1 MSYQTLVQS
10 DRIAFATQQGPTLNQ
25 IAVITTDIPSRSTIY
40 FGPSN
45 IFRQDGTIDETQA
58 VLAID
63 VFNKTVRVGS
73 TYFSTGGGIME
84 SQLVSTTE
92 ALLSK
97 SAGSGG
103 PLSVLQL
110 TSTVIGASATSAQLN
125 NTLTSTVAGQF
136 VSFSPA
142 LQAGLSTLGLFTSN
156 TSNYYKNNLVNYSS
170 PISTIS
176 STILSMS
183 NYFRGQSGD
192 LSTPASTLSTT
203 IGQTSNWSRGTLQ
216 NWSTPVSTV
225 ALFTSNT
232 SNWAVNLNQNWSSA
246 VSIATLY
253 TSNTSNYYKNSVQ
266 DWSTPVST
274 VALFTSNTSNWAVN
288 LNQNWSSAVSTATL
302 FTSNTSNWSKNMM
315 QDYSTAVSSV
325 GAFTSNSSNY
335 FMANAGGSGTSSLL
349 GVISSGSSTLALF
362 TSNTSN
368 WSRGLLVDF
377 STPVSSIS
385 TASGLTSNW
394 SKGLLQDYST
404 PVSSVSSVA
413 GAASNYFTPLLA
425 NNYSTN
431 LTSTVTGLTQGL
443 GSAGYISTATFLSS
457 MFGITSNISSMIDPV
472 ELASSVVGLGTVGF
486 VSAIGLTA
494 ILNST
499 VVGVNTYVSSM
510 IDPVELTSSII
521 GLGAS
526 GFISTVG
533 LDTRLASTVF
543 GVNSNMYST
552 TSGTSTQIANV
563 YQFSRGFLQDF
574 STPVSS
580 VSTVSG
586 LTSNW
591 SRNLLQDYSTP
602 VSTVSTVSG
611 LTSNWSRGLL
621 QDYSTPISTV
631 STTAGQT
638 SNWSRGLLQ
647 DYSTP
652 VSTVFFY
659 SRNLLQDFSTPV
671 SSVALFTSNTSNY
684 AKNILQDWSTPVNTV
699 SLYTQNTS
707 NWARGMLQD
716 WSTPVSS
723 VALFTS
729 NTSNWASNIQQ
740 NWSSAVSV
748 ATLYTSNTS
757 NWSRNLL
764 QDYSTPVSSV
774 AVYASNTSNW
784 ASNIQQ
790 NWSSAL
796 SIATLYTSNTSNWS
810 RGLLQDYSTPVS
822 TVFNYSRNLL
832 QDFSTPVSSVA
843 LFTSNTSNWS
853 RNLLQDYSTPVST
866 VFNYSRNLLQDFSTP
881 VSSVALYTSNTSNWS
896 KNMLQDY
903 STPVSTVF
911 NYSHNILQDWST
923 PVSSV
928 GLFTSN
934 TSNYARNLLQDYS
947 TPVSSVSTYTG
958 VASNWSRGILQD
970 WSTPVNT
977 VTLYTQNTSNWA
989 KGMLVDWSTPLSTA
1003 TLFTSNTSNFLLPA
1017 LSNNYSTNLQS
1028 TVVGLGTAN
1037 YISASQLY
1045 STVTGVIFNGS
1056 TNTLSSARI
1065 FTSSINVAFVT
1076 GTQGFISSLVVD
1088 SLAIGSNSGF
1098 INMGDIITTSHS
1110 TLQINTGLF
1119 TATGTVCTPQII
1131 VSSING
1137 QTLTQLATVPIQST
1151 VVGLATAGYI
1161 SSTQL
1166 ASTQAYLLAVTS
1178 TGLSSVAL
1186 FTSNTSNYARNLL
1199 QDYSTPVSTVSTVAG
1214 QSSNWS
1220 RNLLQDY
1227 STPVSTVALFTS
1239 NTSNYSKNIL
1249 QDWSTATQ
1257 STVAGLGTAS
1267 YISAAQLYSTVAGV
1281 TFNGSTNTLSA
1292 SRIFTSSLNASYVTT
1307 TQGYISSLVVDSLQ
1321 LGFNNAFFEM
1331 GDVIATSLS
1340 TLQINTGVL
1349 AASGTVCTPQ
1359 IVVST
1364 INGQTLS
1371 QLATVPI
1378 QSTAIGLGTLGYIS
1392 TAAFLSSMLGMTSNI
1407 SSMIDP
1413 VELASSIVGLG
1424 TVGFVSSIGLTA
1436 IMNSTVA
1443 GVNFYVSSMIDPVEL
1458 TSTITGL
1465 GASGFISTVGLDA
1478 KLASTVQG
1486 LGSATYISSAGF
1498 DAKLAS
1504 TVQGLGSATY
1514 ISSAGFDAK
1523 LASTVQG
1530 LGSATYI
1537 SSAGFDAKLASTV
1550 QGLGS
1555 ANYISATQLYS
1566 TVAGIGAMAG
1576 STLGIS
1582 TGTIGTRT
1590 IKSVSLSSVE
1600 GYISSFR
1607 TDSLTVGGPTGYVN
1621 IQDLNAG
1628 TISTGQLV
1636 AGAGFISSLQIN
1648 TLSFGPSGY
1657 IIVSDVI
1664 ANSLST
1670 KKLNTQNL
1678 YANNVYVGNNSTQ
1691 SAILFPGI
1699 DGTFK
1704 GTAIGEQTTGVGT
1717 EELLLYKVSTTTDQI
1732 RLQTTG
1738 NLVFEAGVSARSWPS
1753 TQMAAT
1759 PTLFIQGSTSNVGIG
1774 TATPGTTL
1782 DVVGTGRF
1790 VTVST
1795 LNVNL
1800 STINGQTITQLIA
1813 TPLQSTVAGLGTAG
1827 YVSTAHLLSTQAY
1840 LLAVTS
1846 TGLSSVALFTSNTS
1860 NYARNILQDWSTP
1873 ILSTTAGLGTATY
1886 ISAAQLYSTVTGVIF
1901 NGSTNT
1907 LSSARI
1913 FTSSLTA
1920 AFVTGSQ
1927 GYISS
1932 LVVDSLAIGSNSGFI
1947 NMGDIIT
1954 TSHSSLQINTGIL
1967 TASGTVCTP
1976 QIIVSSIN
1984 GAIPLVA
1991 ANITSSITGLGTVGY
2006 ISSTQLLST
2015 QAYLLAVTS
2024 TGLSSV
2030 ALYTSNTSNWTRNLL
2045 QDYST
2050 PVSTVFF
2057 YSRNLLQD
2065 YSTPV
2070 STVFNYSKNLLQDYS
2085 TPVST
2090 VFFYSRN
2097 LLQDFSTGN
2106 STVSLFT
2113 SNTSNYAKGILQDFS
2128 TGISSVSIFTSN
2140 TSNYAKNILQDISTP
2155 VSSLSTLY
2163 GTRLTSLSAAIS
2175 TLTLQNFTSLQGS
2188 VSSLQVNSL
2197 LIGTGTGSINL
2208 GDTVMTAVSSVST
2221 ATNTLYALNTLLG
2234 NVSSQTAI
2242 QFYGLTGQFNGTAI
2256 AEKLVSPGVQEL
2268 LLYKASSIQDQIRLQ
2283 TTGNIVFEAGVASRS
2298 WSTSTAAPTPTLYI
2312 SYLSNVGIGT
2322 AAPATTLDV
2331 AGTGRFQTVSTLA
2344 LITSSING
2352 QTVAQ
2357 LATLP
2362 IQSTVVGL
2370 GTAGYISSTQLASTQ
2385 AYLLAVTSTGLS
2397 TVALFTSNT
2406 SNYARGFLVDFS
2418 TPVSSVALFTSNT
2431 SNWARGFLQDFSTP
2445 VSSVGL
2451 FTSNTSNYTRNLLQD
2466 WSTPVS
2472 SVALF
2477 TSNTSNYARNIL
2489 QDFSTPLLS
2498 TTAGLGSASYISATQ
2513 LYSTVAGITFS
2524 GSTNTLSA
2532 SRIFTSSL
2540 NAAYVTA
2547 TQGYISSLVVD
2558 SLQLGFNNAFFE
2570 MGDVIATSLSTL
2582 QVNTGI
2588 LTTSGVICTPQIIVS
2603 TINGA
2608 APVNPTNITSTVAG
2622 LGTSG
2627 YVSSFVPVYVSL
2639 STAAL
2644 FTSNTSN
2651 WSRNLLQD
2659 FSTPTTNT
2667 SNFFLP
2673 ALSNNYSTNLTST
2686 VTGLGTA
2693 GYISSATF
2701 LSSMLGLTSN
2711 ISSMIDP
2718 VELASTVVGLGTIGF
2733 TSSIGLTAILN
2744 STVAGVNTYV
2754 SSMIDPVELASSIT
2768 SLGTQGFISTVGFDV
2783 KLASTTAGLGTATYI
2798 SATQLYSTVAGITFS
2813 GSTNTLSSAR
2823 IFTSSLAAA
2832 FVTGTQGFISSLVVD
2847 SLAIGSNSG
2856 FINMGDIITTSHSSL
2871 QINTGL
2877 FTASGTVC
2885 TPQII
2890 VSSVNGAI
2898 PLVAANITSSIVGL
2912 GTAGYLSSVGPLY
2925 GVVSTGLSTVATF
2938 TSNTSNFFL
2947 PALSN
2952 NYSTNLQ
2959 STFAGLATGG
2969 YISTSQLFS
2978 TVTALTGSTLS
2989 LSTGSVFASS
2999 IQTLRLSTAQAVV
3012 CTVTFQDQLAGNP
3025 MGNIYQYSSV
3035 LYYNSFVVAGTTA
3048 MNIQS
3053 FTF

>member
-1 MSYQTLVQS
+1 LLQDWST
-10 DRIAFATQQGPTLNQ
+10 
-25 IAVITTDIPSRSTIY
+25 AVSS
-40 FGPSN
+40 
-45 IFRQDGTIDETQA
+45 
-58 VLAID
+58 
-63 VFNKTVRVGS
+63 
-73 TYFSTGGGIME
+73 
-84 SQLVSTTE
+84 VSTT
-92 ALLSK
+92 
-97 SAGSGG
+97 
-103 PLSVLQL
+103 
-110 TSTVIGASATSAQLN
+110 
-125 NTLTSTVAGQF
+125 
-136 VSFSPA
+136 
-142 LQAGLSTLGLFTSN
+142 
-156 TSNYYKNNLVNYSS
+156 
-170 PISTIS
+170 
-176 STILSMS
+176 
-183 NYFRGQSGD
+183 D
-192 LSTPASTLSTT
+192 
-203 IGQTSNWSRGTLQ
+203 GQTSNWSR
-216 NWSTPVSTV
+216 
-225 ALFTSNT
+225 
-232 SNWAVNLNQNWSSA
+232 
-246 VSIATLY
+246 
-253 TSNTSNYYKNSVQ
+253 
-266 DWSTPVST
+266 
-274 VALFTSNTSNWAVN
+274 
-288 LNQNWSSAVSTATL
+288 
-302 FTSNTSNWSKNMM
+302 NM
-315 QDYSTAVSSV
+315 
-325 GAFTSNSSNY
+325 
-335 FMANAGGSGTSSLL
+335 
-349 GVISSGSSTLALF
+349 
-362 TSNTSN
+362 
-368 WSRGLLVDF
+368 
-377 STPVSSIS
+377 
-385 TASGLTSNW
+385 
-394 SKGLLQDYST
+394 
-404 PVSSVSSVA
+404 
-413 GAASNYFTPLLA
+413 
-425 NNYSTN
+425 
-431 LTSTVTGLTQGL
+431 
-443 GSAGYISTATFLSS
+443 
-457 MFGITSNISSMIDPV
+457 
-472 ELASSVVGLGTVGF
+472 
-486 VSAIGLTA
+486 
-494 ILNST
+494 
-499 VVGVNTYVSSM
+499 
-510 IDPVELTSSII
+510 
-521 GLGAS
+521 
-526 GFISTVG
+526 
-533 LDTRLASTVF
+533 
-543 GVNSNMYST
+543 
-552 TSGTSTQIANV
+552 
-563 YQFSRGFLQDF
+563 
-574 STPVSS
+574 
-580 VSTVSG
+580 
-586 LTSNW
+586 
-591 SRNLLQDYSTP
+591 LQDYSTP
-602 VSTVSTVSG
+602 VSTVYFY
-611 LTSNWSRGLL
+611 SRNLL
-621 QDYSTPISTV
+621 QDFSTPVSSI

-652 VSTVFFY
+652 VSTVFNYSKNLLQDFSTPVSTVSTTSGQTSNW

-671 SSVALFTSNTSNY
+671 SSVSTYTGTASNWSRG
-684 AKNILQDWSTPVNTV
+684 ILQDWSTPVNTV

-716 WSTPVSS
+716 WSTPI
-723 VALFTS
+723 T
-729 NTSNWASNIQQ
+729 
-740 NWSSAVSV
+740 
-748 ATLYTSNTS
+748 
-757 NWSRNLL
+757 
-764 QDYSTPVSSV
+764 
-774 AVYASNTSNW
+774 
-784 ASNIQQ
+784 
-790 NWSSAL
+790 
-796 SIATLYTSNTSNWS
+796 
-810 RGLLQDYSTPVS
+810 
-822 TVFNYSRNLL
+822 
-832 QDFSTPVSSVA
+832 
-843 LFTSNTSNWS
+843 
-853 RNLLQDYSTPVST
+853 
-866 VFNYSRNLLQDFSTP
+866 
-881 VSSVALYTSNTSNWS
+881 
-896 KNMLQDY
+896 
-903 STPVSTVF
+903 
-911 NYSHNILQDWST
+911 
-923 PVSSV
+923 
-928 GLFTSN
+928 
-934 TSNYARNLLQDYS
+934 
-947 TPVSSVSTYTG
+947 
-958 VASNWSRGILQD
+958 
-970 WSTPVNT
+970 
-977 VTLYTQNTSNWA
+977 
-989 KGMLVDWSTPLSTA
+989 TA
-1003 TLFTSNTSNFLLPA
+1003 TQFTSNTSNFLLPA
-1017 LSNNYSTNLQS
+1017 LSNNYSTNLTS
-1028 TVVGLGTAN
+1028 TVAGLGTAN

-1045 STVTGVIFNGS
+1045 STVSGVIFNGS
-1056 TNTLSSARI
+1056 TNTLSASRI
-1065 FTSSINVAFVT
+1065 FTSSINAAFVT
-1076 GTQGFISSLVVD
+1076 GTQGYISSLVVD

-1119 TATGTVCTPQII
+1119 TATGAVCTPQLI

-1137 QTLTQLATVPIQST
+1137 QTLAQLATVPIQST
-1151 VVGLATAGYI
+1151 AIGLGTLGYI
-1161 SSTQL
+1161 SSSQL

-1186 FTSNTSNYARNLL
+1186 FTSNTSNYAKGIL
-1199 QDYSTPVSTVSTVAG
+1199 QDFSTGNSSVALYTSNTSNYAKGILQDFSTPVSS
-1214 QSSNWS
+1214 
-1220 RNLLQDY
+1220 
-1227 STPVSTVALFTS
+1227 VALFTS
-1239 NTSNYSKNIL
+1239 NTSNYAKGIL
-1249 QDWSTATQ
+1249 QDFSTPLI
-1257 STVAGLGTAS
+1257 STTVGLGTAN
-1267 YISAAQLYSTVAGV
+1267 YISASQLYSTVTGV
-1281 TFNGSTNTLSA
+1281 IFNGSTNTLSA
-1292 SRIFTSSLNASYVTT
+1292 SRIFTSSLNASYVTA
-1307 TQGYISSLVVDSLQ
+1307 TQGYISSLVIDSLQ

-1331 GDVIATSLS
+1331 GDVIANSLS

-1349 AASGTVCTPQ
+1349 TASGTVCTPQ
-1359 IVVST
+1359 IVVSS

-1392 TAAFLSSMLGMTSNI
+1392 TAAFLSSMLGITSNI

-1436 IMNSTVA
+1436 IMNSTVV
-1443 GVNFYVSSMIDPVEL
+1443 GINTYVSSMIDPAEL

-1486 LGSATYISSAGF
+1486 LGSATYISSAG
-1498 DAKLAS
+1498 LQS

-1514 ISSAGFDAK
+1514 ISSAG
-1523 LASTVQG
+1523 LQSTVQG
-1530 LGSATYI
+1530 LGSAT
-1537 SSAGFDAKLASTV
+1537 
-1550 QGLGS
+1550 
-1555 ANYISATQLYS
+1555 YISATQLYS

-1582 TGTIGTRT
+1582 TGTISART
-1590 IKSVSLSSVE
+1590 LSSVQ

-1621 IQDLNAG
+1621 IQDLNAA

-1691 SAILFPGI
+1691 SMILFPGI
-1699 DGTFK
+1699 DGNFK

-1732 RLQTTG
+1732 RMQTTG

-1753 TQMAAT
+1753 TQMVAT

-1774 TATPGTTL
+1774 TNAPATTL
-1782 DVVGTGRF
+1782 DVIGTGRF

-1813 TPLQSTVAGLGTAG
+1813 TPLQSTVVGLGTAG
-1827 YVSTAHLLSTQAY
+1827 YISTSQLASTQAY

-1846 TGLSSVALFTSNTS
+1846 TGLSTVALFTSNTS
-1860 NYARNILQDWSTP
+1860 NWAFNLLQDFSTP
-1873 ILSTTAGLGTATY
+1873 RQSTVAGLGSATY

-1907 LSSARI
+1907 LSSSRI
-1913 FTSSLTA
+1913 FTSSIA
-1920 AFVTGSQ
+1920 VAFVTGTQ

-1954 TSHSSLQINTGIL
+1954 TSHSTLQINTGIF

-1976 QIIVSSIN
+1976 QIVVSSIN
-1984 GAIPLVA
+1984 GQTLAQLATVPIQSTV
-1991 ANITSSITGLGTVGY
+1991 IGLATAGY
-2006 ISSTQLLST
+2006 ISSSQLAST

-2030 ALYTSNTSNWTRNLL
+2030 ALFTSNTSNWSRNLLQDFSTPVSTVALFTSNTSNWSRGLL

-2050 PVSTVFF
+2050 PVSSVALFTSNTSNW
-2057 YSRNLLQD
+2057 SRNLLQD

-2070 STVFNYSKNLLQDYS
+2070 SSVALFTSNTSNW
-2085 TPVST
+2085 
-2090 VFFYSRN
+2090 SRN
-2097 LLQDFSTGN
+2097 LLQDFSTPVSSISTAAGATSN
-2106 STVSLFT
+2106 WSRNLLQDWSTPVSTVSTFT
-2113 SNTSNYAKGILQDFS
+2113 GNTSNFFK
-2128 TGISSVSIFTSN
+2128 N
-2140 TSNYAKNILQDISTP
+2140 TQQDISTP
-2155 VSSLSTLY
+2155 ISSLSTLY

-2175 TLTLQNFTSLQGS
+2175 TLTLQNFTSLTGS

-2242 QFYGLTGQFNGTAI
+2242 QFYGLTGQFNGAVV

-2268 LLYKASSIQDQIRLQ
+2268 LLFKASSIQDQIRLQ

-2312 SYLSNVGIGT
+2312 SYLSNVGVGT

-2344 LITSSING
+2344 LVTSSING

-2357 LATLP
+2357 LATIP

-2370 GTAGYISSTQLASTQ
+2370 GTAGYISSSQLASTQ

-2397 TVALFTSNT
+2397 SVALFTSNT

-2418 TPVSSVALFTSNT
+2418 TPVSSVSTAAGLT
-2431 SNWARGFLQDFSTP
+2431 SNWSRGLLVDFSTP
-2445 VSSVGL
+2445 VSTVGL
-2451 FTSNTSNYTRNLLQD
+2451 FTSNTSNYARNLLQD

-2472 SVALF
+2472 TVGLF

-2489 QDFSTPLLS
+2489 QDWSTATQS
-2498 TTAGLGSASYISATQ
+2498 TVAGLGSASYISATQ

-2582 QVNTGI
+2582 QVNTGV

-2608 APVNPTNITSTVAG
+2608 APVNAANITSTVAG

-2627 YVSSFVPVYVSL
+2627 YISSFVPVYVSL

-2651 WSRNLLQD
+2651 YARNLLQD

-2667 SNFFLP
+2667 SNFFVPLL
-2673 ALSNNYSTNLTST
+2673 ANNYSTNLTST
-2686 VTGLGTA
+2686 VAGLGTA
-2693 GYISSATF
+2693 GYISTATF
-2701 LSSMLGLTSN
+2701 LSSMLGMSSN

-2718 VELASTVVGLGTIGF
+2718 VELASTVVGLGTVGF

-2768 SLGTQGFISTVGFDV
+2768 SLGTQGFISSIGFDA

-2813 GSTNTLSSAR
+2813 GSTNTLSAAR
-2823 IFTSSLAAA
+2823 IFTSSINAA
-2832 FVTGTQGFISSLVVD
+2832 FVTGTQGYISSLVVD

-2856 FINMGDIITTSHSSL
+2856 FINMGDIITTSHSTL

-2877 FTASGTVC
+2877 FTASGAVC
-2885 TPQII
+2885 TPQLI
-2890 VSSVNGAI
+2890 VSSVNGAV

-2912 GTAGYLSSVGPLY
+2912 GLVGYLSSVGPLY

-2969 YISTSQLFS
+2969 YISSSQLFS

-2989 LSTGSVFASS
+2989 LSAGSVFASS
-2999 IQTLRLSTAQAVV
+2999 IQTLRLSTAQAAV

-3025 MGNIYQYSSV
+3025 MGNVYQYSSI

>member
-1 MSYQTLVQS
+1 MSYQTLVQG
-10 DRIAFATQQGPTLNQ
+10 DRIAFATQQGASLNQ
-25 IAVITTDIPSRSTIY
+25 IAIITTDIPSRSTIY

-45 IFRQDGTIDETQA
+45 IFRQDGTIDATQA
-58 VLAID
+58 VMAID
-63 VFNKTVRVGS
+63 VFNKTVRVGT
-73 TYFSTGGGIME
+73 TYISSGGGIVE
-84 SQLVSTTE
+84 ADLVSTTV
-92 ALLSK
+92 ALL
-97 SAGSGG
+97 AGAGG
-103 PLSVLQL
+103 SSDGLSVLQL

-125 NTLTSTVAGQF
+125 NTLTSTVTGQF

-156 TSNYYKNNLVNYSS
+156 TSNYYKNNLVNYST
-170 PISTIS
+170 TIS
-176 STILSMS
+176 SISTSVGATS
-183 NYFRGQSGD
+183 NWSRGAFQD
-192 LSTPASTLSTT
+192 WSTPVSSVSTAA
-203 IGQTSNWSRGTLQ
+203 GQTSNWSRGTLQ
-216 NWSTPVSTV
+216 NWSTSVSTV

-232 SNWAVNLNQNWSSA
+232 SNWAANIQQNWSSA

-253 TSNTSNYYKNSVQ
+253 TSNTSNWSRNLLQ
-266 DWSTPVST
+266 DYSTPVST
-274 VALFTSNTSNWAVN
+274 VALYTSNTSNWAAN
-288 LNQNWSSAVSTATL
+288 IQQNWSSAVSTATL
-302 FTSNTSNWSKNMM
+302 FTSNTSNWSRGTL
-315 QDYSTAVSSV
+315 QDYSTAVSTV
-325 GAFTSNSSNY
+325 ALFTSNSSNY

-349 GVISSGSSTLALF
+349 GVISSGFSTIAFF

-368 WSRGLLVDF
+368 
-377 STPVSSIS
+377 
-385 TASGLTSNW
+385 
-394 SKGLLQDYST
+394 
-404 PVSSVSSVA
+404 
-413 GAASNYFTPLLA
+413 YFLPALS

-431 LTSTVTGLTQGL
+431 LQSTVAGL
-443 GSAGYISTATFLSS
+443 GTAGYISTATFLSS
-457 MFGITSNISSMIDPV
+457 MIGLTSNISSMIDPI
-472 ELASSVVGLGTVGF
+472 ELASSIVGLGTVGF
-486 VSAIGLTA
+486 ISSIGLTS

-499 VVGVNTYVSSM
+499 VRGLDDYIASM
-510 IDPVELTSSII
+510 IDPQELTSSIV
-521 GLGAS
+521 GLGTV
-526 GFISTVG
+526 GFISSIG
-533 LDTRLASTVF
+533 LDAKFGSTLT
-543 GVNSNMYST
+543 GINTTLYST

-563 YQFSRGFLQDF
+563 YQ
-574 STPVSS
+574 
-580 VSTVSG
+580 
-586 LTSNW
+586 
-591 SRNLLQDYSTP
+591 Y
-602 VSTVSTVSG
+602 
-611 LTSNWSRGLL
+611 SRGLL
-621 QDYSTPISTV
+621 QDYSTPVSTV

-638 SNWSRGLLQ
+638 SNWSRNLLQ

-671 SSVALFTSNTSNY
+671 SSVGLFTSNTSNY
-684 AKNILQDWSTPVNTV
+684 AKNILQDWSTPVNT
-699 SLYTQNTS
+699 LNLFTQNTS
-707 NWARGMLQD
+707 NYAKNILQD
-716 WSTPVSS
+716 WSTPVST
-723 VALFTS
+723 VALYTS

-757 NWSRNLL
+757 NWAKNAQ
-764 QDYSTPVSSV
+764 QDWSTPVSTV
-774 AVYASNTSNW
+774 ALYASNTSNW

-790 NWSSAL
+790 NWSSAV
-796 SIATLYTSNTSNWS
+796 SIAT
-810 RGLLQDYSTPVS
+810 
-822 TVFNYSRNLL
+822 
-832 QDFSTPVSSVA
+832 
-843 LFTSNTSNWS
+843 
-853 RNLLQDYSTPVST
+853 
-866 VFNYSRNLLQDFSTP
+866 
-881 VSSVALYTSNTSNWS
+881 LYTSNTSNWS

-903 STPVSTVF
+903 STPISSVIFYTR
-911 NYSHNILQDWST
+911 NILQDWST
-923 PVSSV
+923 PVSSISTTT
-928 GLFTSN
+928 GQTSN
-934 TSNYARNLLQDYS
+934 WSKNMLQDYS
-947 TPVSSVSTYTG
+947 TPISSVIFYTKNILQDWSTPVSSISTTTGQSSNWSRNMLQDYSTPISSVIFYTKNILQDWSTSVSSVSTAAGAT
-958 VASNWSRGILQD
+958 SNWSRGAFQDWSTPVSSLSTYTGTTSNWSKGILQD

-1003 TLFTSNTSNFLLPA
+1003 TLYTSNTSNFLLPA
-1017 LSNNYSTNLQS
+1017 LSNNYSTNLTS
-1028 TVVGLGTAN
+1028 TVAGLGTAT

-1056 TNTLSSARI
+1056 TNTLSASRI

-1151 VVGLATAGYI
+1151 VMGLATAGYI

-1186 FTSNTSNYARNLL
+1186 FTSNTSNYAKGIAV
-1199 QDYSTPVSTVSTVAG
+1199 DWSTPVSSVAI
-1214 QSSNWS
+1214 
-1220 RNLLQDY
+1220 
-1227 STPVSTVALFTS
+1227 FTS
-1239 NTSNYSKNIL
+1239 NTSNYFLPALSNNY
-1249 QDWSTATQ
+1249 STNLQ
-1257 STVAGLGTAS
+1257 STVDGLATA
-1267 YISAAQLYSTVAGV
+1267 
-1281 TFNGSTNTLSA
+1281 
-1292 SRIFTSSLNASYVTT
+1292 
-1307 TQGYISSLVVDSLQ
+1307 GYISS
-1321 LGFNNAFFEM
+1321 
-1331 GDVIATSLS
+1331 
-1340 TLQINTGVL
+1340 
-1349 AASGTVCTPQ
+1349 
-1359 IVVST
+1359 
-1364 INGQTLS
+1364 GQ
-1371 QLATVPI
+1371 
-1378 QSTAIGLGTLGYIS
+1378 
-1392 TAAFLSSMLGMTSNI
+1392 FLSSMLGLTSNI

-1436 IMNSTVA
+1436 IMNSTVV
-1443 GVNFYVSSMIDPVEL
+1443 GINTYVSSMIDPVEL

-1486 LGSATYISSAGF
+1486 LGSATYISA
-1498 DAKLAS
+1498 A
-1504 TVQGLGSATY
+1504 
-1514 ISSAGFDAK
+1514 
-1523 LASTVQG
+1523 
-1530 LGSATYI
+1530 
-1537 SSAGFDAKLASTV
+1537 
-1550 QGLGS
+1550 
-1555 ANYISATQLYS
+1555 QLYS

-1582 TGTIGTRT
+1582 TGTIAART
-1590 IKSVSLSSVE
+1590 VSSVE

-1699 DGTFK
+1699 DGAFK
-1704 GTAIGEQTTGVGT
+1704 GTAIAEQTTGVGT

-1738 NLVFEAGVSARSWPS
+1738 NLVFEAGVSARSFPS

-1759 PTLFIQGSTSNVGIG
+1759 PTLFIQGSTSNVGVG
-1774 TATPGTTL
+1774 TAAPQTTL
-1782 DVVGTGRF
+1782 DVAGTGRF

-1813 TPLQSTVAGLGTAG
+1813 TPLQSTVVGLGSAG
-1827 YVSTAHLLSTQAY
+1827 YISSAQLLSTQAY

-1846 TGLSSVALFTSNTS
+1846 TGLSTVALFTSNTS

-1913 FTSSLTA
+1913 FTSSLNA

-2006 ISSTQLLST
+2006 ISSSQLAST
-2015 QAYLLAVTS
+2015 QALLLAVTS

-2030 ALYTSNTSNWTRNLL
+2030 GLFTSNTSNWARNLL
-2045 QDYST
+2045 QDY
-2050 PVSTVFF
+2050 
-2057 YSRNLLQD
+2057 
-2065 YSTPV
+2065 
-2070 STVFNYSKNLLQDYS
+2070 
-2085 TPVST
+2085 
-2090 VFFYSRN
+2090 
-2097 LLQDFSTGN
+2097 STGN

-2128 TGISSVSIFTSN
+2128 TGISSVSVYASN
-2140 TSNYAKNILQDISTP
+2140 TSNFFKIPASQDISTP
-2155 VSSLSTLY
+2155 ISSLSTLY

-2242 QFYGLTGQFNGTAI
+2242 QFYGLTGQFNGAVV

-2298 WSTSTAAPTPTLYI
+2298 WSTSTAAATPTLYI

-2331 AGTGRFQTVSTLA
+2331 AGTGRFQGVSTLQA
-2344 LITSSING
+2344 VASSFRGDGSQLQN
-2352 QTVAQ
+2352 VA
-2357 LATLP
+2357 
-2362 IQSTVVGL
+2362 
-2370 GTAGYISSTQLASTQ
+2370 
-2385 AYLLAVTSTGLS
+2385 GLS
-2397 TVALFTSNT
+2397 TVFFYS
-2406 SNYARGFLVDFS
+2406 
-2418 TPVSSVALFTSNT
+2418 
-2431 SNWARGFLQDFSTP
+2431 
-2445 VSSVGL
+2445 
-2451 FTSNTSNYTRNLLQD
+2451 RNILQD

-2472 SVALF
+2472 S
-2477 TSNTSNYARNIL
+2477 I
-2489 QDFSTPLLS
+2489 S
-2498 TTAGLGSASYISATQ
+2498 TTTGAS
-2513 LYSTVAGITFS
+2513 
-2524 GSTNTLSA
+2524 
-2532 SRIFTSSL
+2532 
-2540 NAAYVTA
+2540 
-2547 TQGYISSLVVD
+2547 
-2558 SLQLGFNNAFFE
+2558 
-2570 MGDVIATSLSTL
+2570 
-2582 QVNTGI
+2582 
-2588 LTTSGVICTPQIIVS
+2588 
-2603 TINGA
+2603 
-2608 APVNPTNITSTVAG
+2608 
-2622 LGTSG
+2622 
-2627 YVSSFVPVYVSL
+2627 
-2639 STAAL
+2639 
-2644 FTSNTSN
+2644 SN

-2659 FSTPTTNT
+2659 FSTPVSTVFFYSQNILQDWSTPVSSISTTT
-2667 SNFFLP
+2667 GASSNWSRNLLQDISTP
-2673 ALSNNYSTNLTST
+2673 VSSLSTLYGFRLTS
-2686 VTGLGTA
+2686 LSA
-2693 GYISSATF
+2693 SISS
-2701 LSSMLGLTSN
+2701 LTIQN
-2711 ISSMIDP
+2711 
-2718 VELASTVVGLGTIGF
+2718 V
-2733 TSSIGLTAILN
+2733 N
-2744 STVAGVNTYV
+2744 SV
-2754 SSMIDPVELASSIT
+2754 
-2768 SLGTQGFISTVGFDV
+2768 QG
-2783 KLASTTAGLGTATYI
+2783 Y
-2798 SATQLYSTVAGITFS
+2798 
-2813 GSTNTLSSAR
+2813 
-2823 IFTSSLAAA
+2823 
-2832 FVTGTQGFISSLVVD
+2832 ISSLVVD

-2856 FINMGDIITTSHSSL
+2856 FINMGDIITTSHSTL
-2871 QINTGL
+2871 QINTGI

-2885 TPQII
+2885 TPQVI
-2890 VSSVNGAI
+2890 VSSINGAI
-2898 PLVAANITSSIVGL
+2898 PLVAGDIRSSLIGLATFGYISSSQLLSSMLGMTSNISSMIDPVELTSSILGLGTVGFVSAIGLTAILNSTVIGVNTYVSSMIDPQELTSSIVGL
-2912 GTAGYLSSVGPLY
+2912 GTIGFT
-2925 GVVSTGLSTVATF
+2925 STLGLDSKLGSTF
-2938 TSNTSNFFL
+2938 T
-2947 PALSN
+2947 
-2952 NYSTNLQ
+2952 
-2959 STFAGLATGG
+2959 GLATGG
-2969 YISTSQLFS
+2969 YISSSQLFS

-2999 IQTLRLSTAQAVV
+2999 IQALRMSTAQAAV

-3025 MGNIYQYSSV
+3025 LGNVYQYSSI
-3035 LYYNSFVVAGTTA
+3035 LYYNNFVVAGTTA
-3048 MNIQS
+3048 MNIQN

>member
-1 MSYQTLVQS
+1 MSYQTLVQG
-10 DRIAFATQQGPTLNQ
+10 DRIAFATQQGASLNQ
-25 IAVITTDIPSRSTIY
+25 IAIITTDIPSRSTIY

-45 IFRQDGTIDETQA
+45 IFRQDGTIDASQA
-58 VLAID
+58 VMAID

-73 TYFSTGGGIME
+73 TYISSGGGIVE
-84 SQLVSTTE
+84 ADLVSTTV
-92 ALLSK
+92 ALL
-97 SAGSGG
+97 AGAGG
-103 PLSVLQL
+103 GNGLSVLQL

-125 NTLTSTVAGQF
+125 NTLTSTVTGQF

-142 LQAGLSTLGLFTSN
+142 LQAGLSTLGRFTSN
-156 TSNYYKNNLVNYSS
+156 TSNYYKNNLVNYST
-170 PISTIS
+170 TIS
-176 STILSMS
+176 SISTSVGATS
-183 NYFRGQSGD
+183 NWSRGAFQD
-192 LSTPASTLSTT
+192 WSTPVSSVSTAA
-203 IGQTSNWSRGTLQ
+203 GQTSNWSRGTLQ
-216 NWSTPVSTV
+216 NWSTSVSTV

-232 SNWAVNLNQNWSSA
+232 SNWAANIQQNWSSA

-253 TSNTSNYYKNSVQ
+253 TSNTSNWSRNLLQ
-266 DWSTPVST
+266 DYSTPVST
-274 VALFTSNTSNWAVN
+274 VALYTSNTSNWAAN
-288 LNQNWSSAVSTATL
+288 IQQNWSSAVSTATL
-302 FTSNTSNWSKNMM
+302 FTSNTSNWSRGTL
-315 QDYSTAVSSV
+315 QDYSTAVSTV
-325 GAFTSNSSNY
+325 ALFTSNSSNY

-349 GVISSGSSTLALF
+349 GVISSGFSTIAFF

-368 WSRGLLVDF
+368 
-377 STPVSSIS
+377 
-385 TASGLTSNW
+385 
-394 SKGLLQDYST
+394 
-404 PVSSVSSVA
+404 
-413 GAASNYFTPLLA
+413 YFLPALS

-431 LTSTVTGLTQGL
+431 LQSTVAGL
-443 GSAGYISTATFLSS
+443 GTAGYISTGQFLSS
-457 MFGITSNISSMIDPV
+457 MIGINSNISSMIDPI

-499 VVGVNTYVSSM
+499 VVGVNMYVSSM

-521 GLGAS
+521 GLGAA

-533 LDTRLASTVF
+533 LDNRLASTVF

-563 YQFSRGFLQDF
+563 YQYSRGLLQDY
-574 STPVSS
+574 STPVST
-580 VSTVSG
+580 VSTTAG
-586 LTSNW
+586 QTSNW

-602 VSTVSTVSG
+602 VSTV
-611 LTSNWSRGLL
+611 
-621 QDYSTPISTV
+621 
-631 STTAGQT
+631 
-638 SNWSRGLLQ
+638 
-647 DYSTP
+647 
-652 VSTVFFY
+652 FFY
-659 SRNLLQDFSTPV
+659 SKNLLQDFSTPV
-671 SSVALFTSNTSNY
+671 SSVSLFTSNTSNY

-707 NWARGMLQD
+707 NYAKNILQD
-716 WSTPVSS
+716 WSTPVST
-723 VALFTS
+723 VALYTS

-757 NWSRNLL
+757 NWAKNAQ
-764 QDYSTPVSSV
+764 QDWSTPVSTV
-774 AVYASNTSNW
+774 ALYASNTSNW

-790 NWSSAL
+790 NWSSAV
-796 SIATLYTSNTSNWS
+796 SIAT
-810 RGLLQDYSTPVS
+810 
-822 TVFNYSRNLL
+822 
-832 QDFSTPVSSVA
+832 
-843 LFTSNTSNWS
+843 
-853 RNLLQDYSTPVST
+853 
-866 VFNYSRNLLQDFSTP
+866 
-881 VSSVALYTSNTSNWS
+881 LYTSNTSNWS

-903 STPVSTVF
+903 STPISSVIFYTS
-911 NYSHNILQDWST
+911 NILQDWST

-928 GLFTSN
+928 STAAGQTSN
-934 TSNYARNLLQDYS
+934 WSKNMLQDYS
-947 TPVSSVSTYTG
+947 TPISSVIFYTKNILQDFSTPVSSISTTTGQSSNWSRNMLQDYSTPISSVIFYTKNILQDWSTSVSSVSTAAGAT
-958 VASNWSRGILQD
+958 SNWSRGAFQDWSTPVSSLSTYTGTTSNWSKGILQD

-1003 TLFTSNTSNFLLPA
+1003 TLYTSNTSNFLLPA
-1017 LSNNYSTNLQS
+1017 LSNNYSTNLAS
-1028 TVVGLGTAN
+1028 TVDGLGTAN
-1037 YISASQLY
+1037 YISAAQLY
-1045 STVTGVIFNGS
+1045 STVSGVIFNGS
-1056 TNTLSSARI
+1056 TNTLSSSRI
-1065 FTSSINVAFVT
+1065 FTSSLNAAF
-1076 GTQGFISSLVVD
+1076 
-1088 SLAIGSNSGF
+1088 
-1098 INMGDIITTSHS
+1098 ITAS
-1110 TLQINTGLF
+1110 
-1119 TATGTVCTPQII
+1119 GTVSAPQLI

-1137 QTLTQLATVPIQST
+1137 QTLAQLATVPIQST
-1151 VVGLATAGYI
+1151 AMGLGTLGYI

-1166 ASTQAYLLAVTS
+1166 ASTQAYLLAFTS
-1178 TGLSSVAL
+1178 TGLSS
-1186 FTSNTSNYARNLL
+1186 
-1199 QDYSTPVSTVSTVAG
+1199 
-1214 QSSNWS
+1214 
-1220 RNLLQDY
+1220 
-1227 STPVSTVALFTS
+1227 VALFTS

-1249 QDWSTATQ
+1249 QDWSTPVL
-1257 STVAGLGTAS
+1257 STTAGLTQGLGSAN
-1267 YISAAQLYSTVAGV
+1267 YISASQLYSTVAGV
-1281 TFNGSTNTLSA
+1281 IFNGSTNTLSS
-1292 SRIFTSSLNASYVTT
+1292 SRIFTSSLNASYVTA
-1307 TQGYISSLVVDSLQ
+1307 TQGYISSLVIDSLQ

-1340 TLQINTGVL
+1340 TLQVNTGTL
-1349 AASGTVCTPQ
+1349 AVSGTVCTPQ

-1392 TAAFLSSMLGMTSNI
+1392 TAAFLSSMLGLTSNI

-1436 IMNSTVA
+1436 IMNSTVV
-1443 GVNFYVSSMIDPVEL
+1443 GINTYVSSMIDPVEI
-1458 TSTITGL
+1458 TSSITGL

-1486 LGSATYISSAGF
+1486 LGSATYISA
-1498 DAKLAS
+1498 A
-1504 TVQGLGSATY
+1504 
-1514 ISSAGFDAK
+1514 
-1523 LASTVQG
+1523 
-1530 LGSATYI
+1530 
-1537 SSAGFDAKLASTV
+1537 
-1550 QGLGS
+1550 
-1555 ANYISATQLYS
+1555 QLYS

-1582 TGTIGTRT
+1582 TGTIAART
-1590 IKSVSLSSVE
+1590 VSSVE

-1621 IQDLNAG
+1621 IQDLNSG

-1699 DGTFK
+1699 DGAFK
-1704 GTAIGEQTTGVGT
+1704 GTAIAEQTTGVGT

-1759 PTLFIQGSTSNVGIG
+1759 PTLFIQGSTSNVGVG
-1774 TATPGTTL
+1774 TAAPQTTL
-1782 DVVGTGRF
+1782 DVAGTGRF

-1813 TPLQSTVAGLGTAG
+1813 TPLQSTVVGLGSAG
-1827 YVSTAHLLSTQAY
+1827 YISTSHLASTQAY

-1846 TGLSSVALFTSNTS
+1846 TGLSTVALFTSNTS

-1913 FTSSLTA
+1913 FTSSLNA
-1920 AFVTGSQ
+1920 AFVTGTQ

-1954 TSHSSLQINTGIL
+1954 TSHSTLQINTGIF

-1976 QIIVSSIN
+1976 QIVVSSIN
-1984 GAIPLVA
+1984 GQTLAQLATVPIQSTA
-1991 ANITSSITGLGTVGY
+1991 MGLGTLGY
-2006 ISSTQLLST
+2006 ISSSQLAST

-2030 ALYTSNTSNWTRNLL
+2030 ALFTSNTSNWARGLL

-2050 PVSTVFF
+2050 PVSTVALFTSNTSN
-2057 YSRNLLQD
+2057 YARNLLQD
-2065 YSTPV
+2065 YSTAVSSV
-2070 STVFNYSKNLLQDYS
+2070 STVSGLTSNW
-2085 TPVST
+2085 
-2090 VFFYSRN
+2090 SRN
-2097 LLQDFSTGN
+2097 LLQDFSTP
-2106 STVSLFT
+2106 VSSVALFT
-2113 SNTSNYAKGILQDFS
+2113 SNTSNWARGFIQDYS
-2128 TGISSVSIFTSN
+2128 TPVSSISTTTGQTSN
-2140 TSNYAKNILQDISTP
+2140 WARNLLQDISTP

-2242 QFYGLTGQFNGTAI
+2242 QFYGLTGQFNGAVV

-2298 WSTSTAAPTPTLYI
+2298 WSTSTAAATPTLYI

-2331 AGTGRFQTVSTLA
+2331 AGTGRFQNVSTLA
-2344 LITSSING
+2344 LTASSING

-2362 IQSTVVGL
+2362 IQSTVIGL

-2406 SNYARGFLVDFS
+2406 SNY
-2418 TPVSSVALFTSNT
+2418 
-2431 SNWARGFLQDFSTP
+2431 
-2445 VSSVGL
+2445 
-2451 FTSNTSNYTRNLLQD
+2451 TRNLLQD

-2472 SVALF
+2472 TVALF

-2489 QDFSTPLLS
+2489 QDWSTATQS
-2498 TTAGLGSASYISATQ
+2498 TVAGLGTATYISATQ

-2540 NAAYVTA
+2540 NAAYVTSV
-2547 TQGYISSLVVD
+2547 QGYISSLVID

-2603 TINGA
+2603 TINGT

-2651 WSRNLLQD
+2651 WARNLLQD

-2667 SNFFLP
+2667 SNFFVPLL
-2673 ALSNNYSTNLTST
+2673 ANNYSTNLTST
-2686 VTGLGTA
+2686 VVGLGTA
-2693 GYISSATF
+2693 GYISTGQF

-2718 VELASTVVGLGTIGF
+2718 VELASTVVALGTVGF
-2733 TSSIGLTAILN
+2733 VSSIGLTAILN
-2744 STVAGVNTYV
+2744 STVLGVNTYV

-2768 SLGTQGFISTVGFDV
+2768 SLGTQGFISSIGFDA

-2823 IFTSSLAAA
+2823 IFTSSIVAA
-2832 FVTGTQGFISSLVVD
+2832 FVTGTQGYISSLVVD

-2871 QINTGL
+2871 QINTGI
-2877 FTASGTVC
+2877 FTASGAVC
-2885 TPQII
+2885 TPQLV
-2890 VSSVNGAI
+2890 VSSVNGAV
-2898 PLVAANITSSIVGL
+2898 PLVAANITS
-2912 GTAGYLSSVGPLY
+2912 
-2925 GVVSTGLSTVATF
+2925 TVT
-2938 TSNTSNFFL
+2938 
-2947 PALSN
+2947 
-2952 NYSTNLQ
+2952 
-2959 STFAGLATGG
+2959 GLATVG
-2969 YISTSQLFS
+2969 YISSSQLFS

-2999 IQTLRLSTAQAVV
+2999 IQAFRMSTAQAAV

-3025 MGNIYQYSSV
+3025 MGNVYQYSSI
-3035 LYYNSFVVAGTTA
+3035 LYYNNFVVAGTTA
-3048 MNIQS
+3048 MNIQN

>member
-1 MSYQTLVQS
+1 MSYQTLVQG
-10 DRIAFATQQGPTLNQ
+10 DRIAFATQQGASLNQ
-25 IAVITTDIPSRSTIY
+25 IAIITTDIPSRSTIY
-40 FGPSN
+40 FANSN
-45 IFRQDGTIDETQA
+45 IFRQDGTLDTSQA
-58 VLAID
+58 VMAID

-73 TYFSTGGGIME
+73 TYISSGGGIVE
-84 SQLVSTTE
+84 ADLVSTTV
-92 ALLSK
+92 ALLAG
-97 SAGSGG
+97 AGSGG
-103 PLSVLQL
+103 SLSILQL
-110 TSTVIGASATSAQLN
+110 TSTVIGASVTNAQLN
-125 NTLTSTVAGQF
+125 NTLTSTVTGQF
-136 VSFSPA
+136 VTFTPV
-142 LQAGLSTLGLFTSN
+142 LQAGLSSLGLFTSN
-156 TSNYYKNNLVNYSS
+156 TSNYYKNNLVNYST
-170 PISTIS
+170 TIS
-176 STILSMS
+176 SISTSVGATS
-183 NYFRGQSGD
+183 NWSLGAFQD
-192 LSTPASTLSTT
+192 WSTPVSTVSTAA
-203 IGQTSNWSRGTLQ
+203 GQTSNWSRGTLQ
-216 NWSTPVSTV
+216 NWSTPLSTV

-232 SNWAVNLNQNWSSA
+232 SNWASNIQQNWSSA

-253 TSNTSNYYKNSVQ
+253 TSNTSNYAKNLLQ
-266 DWSTPVST
+266 DYSTPVST
-274 VALFTSNTSNWAVN
+274 VALYTSNTSNWAAN
-288 LNQNWSSAVSTATL
+288 IQQNWSSAVSTATL
-302 FTSNTSNWSKNMM
+302 FTSNTSNWSKNML
-315 QDYSTAVSSV
+315 QDYSTAVSTV
-325 GAFTSNSSNY
+325 ALFTSNSSNY

-349 GVISSGSSTLALF
+349 GVISSGFSTLGLF

-368 WSRGLLVDF
+368 WSRGLLQDY

-385 TASGLTSNW
+385 TTTGQSSNW
-394 SKGLLQDYST
+394 SRGLLQDYST
-404 PVSSVSSVA
+404 PVSSVSSVV
-413 GAASNYFTPLLA
+413 GATSNYFTPLLA

-431 LTSTVTGLTQGL
+431 LQSTVAGL
-443 GSAGYISTATFLSS
+443 GTAGYISTGQFLSS
-457 MFGITSNISSMIDPV
+457 MIGINSNISSMIDPV

-521 GLGAS
+521 GLGAA

-533 LDTRLASTVF
+533 LDNRLASTVF

-580 VSTVSG
+580 ISTVSG

-591 SRNLLQDYSTP
+591 SKGLLQDYSTP
-602 VSTVSTVSG
+602 VSSISTVSG
-611 LTSNWSRGLL
+611 LTSNWSKGLL
-621 QDYSTPISTV
+621 QDYSTPVSSV

-638 SNWSRGLLQ
+638 SNWSRNLLQ

-671 SSVALFTSNTSNY
+671 SSVSLFTSNTSNY
-684 AKNILQDWSTPVNTV
+684 AKNILQDWSTPVNT
-699 SLYTQNTS
+699 LNLFTQNTS
-707 NWARGMLQD
+707 NYAKNILQD
-716 WSTPVSS
+716 WSTPVST
-723 VALFTS
+723 VALYTS

-757 NWSRNLL
+757 NWAKNAQ
-764 QDYSTPVSSV
+764 QDWSTPVSTV
-774 AVYASNTSNW
+774 ALYASNTSNW

-790 NWSSAL
+790 NWSSAV

-810 RGLLQDYSTPVS
+810 RNMLQDYSTPISSVIFYTRNILQDWSTPVSTISTTTGQSSNWSRNMLQDYSTPVS
-822 TVFNYSRNLL
+822 TVFFYSRNLL
-832 QDFSTPVSSVA
+832 QDFSTPVSSVS
-843 LFTSNTSNWS
+843 TTTGQSSNWS
-853 RNLLQDYSTPVST
+853 R
-866 VFNYSRNLLQDFSTP
+866 
-881 VSSVALYTSNTSNWS
+881 
-896 KNMLQDY
+896 NMLQDY
-903 STPVSTVF
+903 STPISSVIFYTK
-911 NYSHNILQDWST
+911 NILQDWST

-928 GLFTSN
+928 STAAGATSN
-934 TSNYARNLLQDYS
+934 WSRGAFQDFS
-947 TPVSSVSTYTG
+947 TPVSSLSTYTG
-958 VASNWSRGILQD
+958 TASNWSRGILQD

-977 VTLYTQNTSNWA
+977 VMLYTQNTSNWA
-989 KGMLVDWSTPLSTA
+989 RGMLQDWSTPITTA
-1003 TLFTSNTSNFLLPA
+1003 TQFTSNTSNFLLPA
-1017 LSNNYSTNLQS
+1017 LSNNYSTNLAS
-1028 TVVGLGTAN
+1028 TVDGLGTAN
-1037 YISASQLY
+1037 YISAAQLY

-1056 TNTLSSARI
+1056 TNTLSASRI
-1065 FTSSINVAFVT
+1065 FTSSLNAAFVT
-1076 GTQGFISSLVVD
+1076 AS
-1088 SLAIGSNSGF
+1088 
-1098 INMGDIITTSHS
+1098 
-1110 TLQINTGLF
+1110 
-1119 TATGTVCTPQII
+1119 GTVSAPQLI

-1137 QTLTQLATVPIQST
+1137 QTLAQLATVPIQST
-1151 VVGLATAGYI
+1151 AMGLGTLGYI

-1178 TGLSSVAL
+1178 TGLS
-1186 FTSNTSNYARNLL
+1186 
-1199 QDYSTPVSTVSTVAG
+1199 
-1214 QSSNWS
+1214 
-1220 RNLLQDY
+1220 
-1227 STPVSTVALFTS
+1227 TVALFTS

-1249 QDWSTATQ
+1249 QDWSTPAL
-1257 STVAGLGTAS
+1257 STTAGLTQGLGSAN
-1267 YISAAQLYSTVAGV
+1267 YISASQLYSTVSGV
-1281 TFNGSTNTLSA
+1281 IFNGSTNTLSA
-1292 SRIFTSSLNASYVTT
+1292 SRIFTSSLNASYVTA
-1307 TQGYISSLVVDSLQ
+1307 TQGYISSLVIDSLQ

-1331 GDVIATSLS
+1331 GDVIANSLS
-1340 TLQINTGVL
+1340 TLQVNTGTL
-1349 AASGTVCTPQ
+1349 AVSGTVCTPQ
-1359 IVVST
+1359 IMVST

-1392 TAAFLSSMLGMTSNI
+1392 TAAFLSSMLGITNNI

-1443 GVNFYVSSMIDPVEL
+1443 GVNTYVSSMIDPVEL

-1465 GASGFISTVGLDA
+1465 GASGFISTIGLDA

-1486 LGSATYISSAGF
+1486 LGSATYISA
-1498 DAKLAS
+1498 A
-1504 TVQGLGSATY
+1504 
-1514 ISSAGFDAK
+1514 
-1523 LASTVQG
+1523 
-1530 LGSATYI
+1530 
-1537 SSAGFDAKLASTV
+1537 
-1550 QGLGS
+1550 
-1555 ANYISATQLYS
+1555 QLYS

-1582 TGTIGTRT
+1582 TGTIGART
-1590 IKSVSLSSVE
+1590 LSSVQ

-1621 IQDLNAG
+1621 IQDLNSG

-1691 SAILFPGI
+1691 SMILFPGI
-1699 DGTFK
+1699 DGNFK

-1732 RLQTTG
+1732 RMQTTG

-1753 TQMAAT
+1753 TQMVAT

-1774 TATPGTTL
+1774 TATPQTTL
-1782 DVVGTGRF
+1782 DVAGTGRF

-1813 TPLQSTVAGLGTAG
+1813 TPLQSTVAGLGTAT
-1827 YVSTAHLLSTQAY
+1827 YISSAQLLSTQAY

-1860 NYARNILQDWSTP
+1860 NYAKNILQDWSTATQ
-1873 ILSTTAGLGTATY
+1873 STVAGLGTATY

-1913 FTSSLTA
+1913 FTSSLNS
-1920 AFVTGSQ
+1920 AFVTGTQ

-1954 TSHSSLQINTGIL
+1954 TSHSTLQINTGIF

-1976 QIIVSSIN
+1976 QIVVSSIN
-1984 GAIPLVA
+1984 GQTLAQLATVPIQSTAI
-1991 ANITSSITGLGTVGY
+1991 GLGTLGY
-2006 ISSTQLLST
+2006 ISSSQLAST

-2030 ALYTSNTSNWTRNLL
+2030 ALFTSNTSNYARNLLQDYSTSVSTVALFTSNTSNWSRGLL

-2050 PVSTVFF
+2050 PVSSVALFTSNTSNWSRNLLQDFSTPVSSVSTAAGATSNW
-2057 YSRNLLQD
+2057 SRNLLQD

-2070 STVFNYSKNLLQDYS
+2070 STVS
-2085 TPVST
+2085 T
-2090 VFFYSRN
+2090 F
-2097 LLQDFSTGN
+2097 TG
-2106 STVSLFT
+2106 
-2113 SNTSNYAKGILQDFS
+2113 NTSNWARNL
-2128 TGISSVSIFTSN
+2128 
-2140 TSNYAKNILQDISTP
+2140 LQDISTP

-2163 GTRLTSLSAAIS
+2163 GTRITSLSAAIS

-2221 ATNTLYALNTLLG
+2221 ATNTLYALNTFLG

-2242 QFYGLTGQFNGTAI
+2242 QFYGLTGQYNGTAI

-2283 TTGNIVFEAGVASRS
+2283 TTGNIVFEAGVAGRS

-2344 LITSSING
+2344 LVTSSING

-2362 IQSTVVGL
+2362 IQSTVIGL
-2370 GTAGYISSTQLASTQ
+2370 GLAGYISSTQLASTQ

-2397 TVALFTSNT
+2397 TLAIFTSNT
-2406 SNYARGFLVDFS
+2406 SNYARGFLQDFS
-2418 TPVSSVALFTSNT
+2418 TPVSSVSTAAGATSNY
-2431 SNWARGFLQDFSTP
+2431 ARGLLQDYSTP

-2451 FTSNTSNYTRNLLQD
+2451 FTSNTSNYARNLLQD

-2472 SVALF
+2472 TVALF

-2489 QDFSTPLLS
+2489 QDWSTATQS
-2498 TTAGLGSASYISATQ
+2498 TVAGLGSASYISATQ

-2582 QVNTGI
+2582 QVNTGV

-2608 APVNPTNITSTVAG
+2608 APVNAANITSTVAG

-2627 YVSSFVPVYVSL
+2627 YISSFVPVYVSL

-2651 WSRNLLQD
+2651 YARNLLQD

-2667 SNFFLP
+2667 SNFFVPLL
-2673 ALSNNYSTNLTST
+2673 ANNYSTNLTST
-2686 VTGLGTA
+2686 VAGLGTA
-2693 GYISSATF
+2693 GYISTASF
-2701 LSSMLGLTSN
+2701 LSSMLGMTSN

-2718 VELASTVVGLGTIGF
+2718 VELASTVVGLGTVGF

-2768 SLGTQGFISTVGFDV
+2768 SLGTQGFISSIGFDA

-2813 GSTNTLSSAR
+2813 GSTNTLSASR
-2823 IFTSSLAAA
+2823 IFTSSINAA
-2832 FVTGTQGFISSLVVD
+2832 FVTGTQGYISSLVVD

-2856 FINMGDIITTSHSSL
+2856 FINMGDIITTSHSTL
-2871 QINTGL
+2871 QINTGV

-2885 TPQII
+2885 APQII
-2890 VSSVNGAI
+2890 VSSINGAT

-2925 GVVSTGLSTVATF
+2925 GVVSSGLSTVATF

-2969 YISTSQLFS
+2969 YISSSQLFS

-2989 LSTGSVFASS
+2989 LSAGSVFASS
-2999 IQTLRLSTAQAVV
+2999 IQTLRLSTAQAAV

-3025 MGNIYQYSSV
+3025 MGNVYQYSSI

>member
-1 MSYQTLVQS
+1 MSYQTLVQG
-10 DRIAFATQQGPTLNQ
+10 DRIAFATQQGASLNQ
-25 IAVITTDIPSRSTIY
+25 IAIITTDIPSRSTIY

-45 IFRQDGTIDETQA
+45 IFRQDGTIDATQA
-58 VLAID
+58 VMAID

-73 TYFSTGGGIME
+73 TYISSGGGVTE
-84 SQLVSTTE
+84 AHLVSTTV
-92 ALLSK
+92 ALL
-97 SAGSGG
+97 AGAGVSSDG
-103 PLSVLQL
+103 LNVLQL
-110 TSTVIGASATSAQLN
+110 TSTVIGASATNAQLN
-125 NTLTSTVAGQF
+125 NTLTSTVTGQF

-142 LQAGLSTLGLFTSN
+142 LQAGLSTLGHFTSN
-156 TSNYYKNNLVNYSS
+156 TSNYYKNNLINYST
-170 PISTIS
+170 TIS
-176 STILSMS
+176 SISTSVGANS
-183 NYFRGQSGD
+183 NWSRGAFQD
-192 LSTPASTLSTT
+192 WSTPVSSVSTAA
-203 IGQTSNWSRGTLQ
+203 GQTSNWARGTLQ
-216 NWSTPVSTV
+216 NWSTSVSTV

-232 SNWAVNLNQNWSSA
+232 SNWAANIQQNWSSA

-253 TSNTSNYYKNSVQ
+253 TSNTSNWSRGLLQ
-266 DWSTPVST
+266 DYSTPVST
-274 VALFTSNTSNWAVN
+274 VALYTSNTSNWAAN
-288 LNQNWSSAVSTATL
+288 IQQNWSSAVSTATL
-302 FTSNTSNWSKNMM
+302 FTSNTSNWSKNML
-315 QDYSTAVSSV
+315 QDYSTAVSTV
-325 GAFTSNSSNY
+325 ALFTSNSSNY

-349 GVISSGSSTLALF
+349 GVISSGFSTIALF

-368 WSRGLLVDF
+368 
-377 STPVSSIS
+377 
-385 TASGLTSNW
+385 
-394 SKGLLQDYST
+394 
-404 PVSSVSSVA
+404 
-413 GAASNYFTPLLA
+413 YFLPALS

-431 LTSTVTGLTQGL
+431 LQSTVAGL
-443 GSAGYISTATFLSS
+443 GTAGYISTGQFLSS
-457 MFGITSNISSMIDPV
+457 MIGINSNISSMIDPV

-521 GLGAS
+521 GLGAA

-533 LDTRLASTVF
+533 LDNRLASTVF

-563 YQFSRGFLQDF
+563 YQFSRG
-574 STPVSS
+574 
-580 VSTVSG
+580 
-586 LTSNW
+586 
-591 SRNLLQDYSTP
+591 LLQDYSTP
-602 VSTVSTVSG
+602 VSS
-611 LTSNWSRGLL
+611 
-621 QDYSTPISTV
+621 V

-638 SNWSRGLLQ
+638 SNWSRNLLQ

-671 SSVALFTSNTSNY
+671 SSVSLFTSNTSNYARNILQDWSTPVNTLNLFTQNTSNY
-684 AKNILQDWSTPVNTV
+684 AKNILQDWSTPV
-699 SLYTQNTS
+699 
-707 NWARGMLQD
+707 
-716 WSTPVSS
+716 ST
-723 VALFTS
+723 VALYTS

-757 NWSRNLL
+757 NWAKNAQ
-764 QDYSTPVSSV
+764 QDWSTPVSTV
-774 AVYASNTSNW
+774 ALYASNTSNW

-790 NWSSAL
+790 NWSSAV

-810 RGLLQDYSTPVS
+810 RNMLQDYSTPISSVIFYTRNILQDWSTPVSTISTTTGQSSNWSRNMLQDYSTPVS
-822 TVFNYSRNLL
+822 TVFFYSRNLL
-832 QDFSTPVSSVA
+832 QDFSTPVSSVS
-843 LFTSNTSNWS
+843 TTTGQSSNWS
-853 RNLLQDYSTPVST
+853 R
-866 VFNYSRNLLQDFSTP
+866 
-881 VSSVALYTSNTSNWS
+881 
-896 KNMLQDY
+896 NMLQDY
-903 STPVSTVF
+903 STPISSVIFYTR
-911 NYSHNILQDWST
+911 NILQDWST

-928 GLFTSN
+928 STAAGATSN
-934 TSNYARNLLQDYS
+934 WSRGAFQDFS
-947 TPVSSVSTYTG
+947 TPVSSLSTYTG
-958 VASNWSRGILQD
+958 TASNWSRGILQD

-977 VTLYTQNTSNWA
+977 VMLYTQNTSNWA

-1003 TLFTSNTSNFLLPA
+1003 TLYTSNTSNFLLPA
-1017 LSNNYSTNLQS
+1017 LSNNYSTNLAS
-1028 TVVGLGTAN
+1028 TVAGLGTAN

-1045 STVTGVIFNGS
+1045 STVSGVI
-1056 TNTLSSARI
+1056 
-1065 FTSSINVAFVT
+1065 
-1076 GTQGFISSLVVD
+1076 
-1088 SLAIGSNSGF
+1088 
-1098 INMGDIITTSHS
+1098 
-1110 TLQINTGLF
+1110 
-1119 TATGTVCTPQII
+1119 
-1131 VSSING
+1131 
-1137 QTLTQLATVPIQST
+1137 
-1151 VVGLATAGYI
+1151 
-1161 SSTQL
+1161 
-1166 ASTQAYLLAVTS
+1166 
-1178 TGLSSVAL
+1178 
-1186 FTSNTSNYARNLL
+1186 
-1199 QDYSTPVSTVSTVAG
+1199 
-1214 QSSNWS
+1214 
-1220 RNLLQDY
+1220 
-1227 STPVSTVALFTS
+1227 
-1239 NTSNYSKNIL
+1239 
-1249 QDWSTATQ
+1249 
-1257 STVAGLGTAS
+1257 
-1267 YISAAQLYSTVAGV
+1267 
-1281 TFNGSTNTLSA
+1281 FNGSTNTLSA
-1292 SRIFTSSLNASYVTT
+1292 SRIFTSSLNASYMTSV
-1307 TQGYISSLVVDSLQ
+1307 QGYISSLVVDSL
-1321 LGFNNAFFEM
+1321 
-1331 GDVIATSLS
+1331 S
-1340 TLQINTGVL
+1340 TLQVN
-1349 AASGTVCTPQ
+1349 SGMVCAPQ
-1359 IVVST
+1359 IVVSS
-1364 INGQTLS
+1364 INGQTLA

-1392 TAAFLSSMLGMTSNI
+1392 TAAFLSSMLGLTSNI

-1413 VELASSIVGLG
+1413 VELTSSIVGLG
-1424 TVGFVSSIGLTA
+1424 TVGFISSIGLTA
-1436 IMNSTVA
+1436 IMNSTVV
-1443 GVNFYVSSMIDPVEL
+1443 GINTYVSSMIDPVEL

-1486 LGSATYISSAGF
+1486 LGSATYISSTSL
-1498 DAKLAS
+1498 DARLGS
-1504 TVQGLGSATY
+1504 TIQGLGSATY
-1514 ISSAGFDAK
+1514 IS
-1523 LASTVQG
+1523 
-1530 LGSATYI
+1530 AT
-1537 SSAGFDAKLASTV
+1537 
-1550 QGLGS
+1550 
-1555 ANYISATQLYS
+1555 
-1566 TVAGIGAMAG
+1566 
-1576 STLGIS
+1576 
-1582 TGTIGTRT
+1582 
-1590 IKSVSLSSVE
+1590 
-1600 GYISSFR
+1600 
-1607 TDSLTVGGPTGYVN
+1607 
-1621 IQDLNAG
+1621 
-1628 TISTGQLV
+1628 
-1636 AGAGFISSLQIN
+1636 
-1648 TLSFGPSGY
+1648 
-1657 IIVSDVI
+1657 
-1664 ANSLST
+1664 
-1670 KKLNTQNL
+1670 
-1678 YANNVYVGNNSTQ
+1678 
-1691 SAILFPGI
+1691 
-1699 DGTFK
+1699 
-1704 GTAIGEQTTGVGT
+1704 
-1717 EELLLYKVSTTTDQI
+1717 
-1732 RLQTTG
+1732 
-1738 NLVFEAGVSARSWPS
+1738 
-1753 TQMAAT
+1753 
-1759 PTLFIQGSTSNVGIG
+1759 
-1774 TATPGTTL
+1774 
-1782 DVVGTGRF
+1782 
-1790 VTVST
+1790 
-1795 LNVNL
+1795 
-1800 STINGQTITQLIA
+1800 
-1813 TPLQSTVAGLGTAG
+1813 
-1827 YVSTAHLLSTQAY
+1827 
-1840 LLAVTS
+1840 
-1846 TGLSSVALFTSNTS
+1846 
-1860 NYARNILQDWSTP
+1860 
-1873 ILSTTAGLGTATY
+1873 
-1886 ISAAQLYSTVTGVIF
+1886 QLYSTVTGVIF

-1913 FTSSLTA
+1913 FTSSITA
-1920 AFVTGSQ
+1920 SFVTGTQ

-1954 TSHSSLQINTGIL
+1954 TSHSTLQINTGIF

-1976 QIIVSSIN
+1976 QIVVSSIN
-1984 GAIPLVA
+1984 GQTLAQLATVPIQSTVV
-1991 ANITSSITGLGTVGY
+1991 GLATAGY
-2006 ISSTQLLST
+2006 ISSSQLAST

-2030 ALYTSNTSNWTRNLL
+2030 ALFTSNTSNWSRGLLQDYSTPVSTVFFYSRNLLQDYSTPVSSVSTAAGATSNWSRNLL

-2070 STVFNYSKNLLQDYS
+2070 STVFFYSRNLLQDFSTPVSSVSTAAGATSNYARNLLQDYS

-2090 VFFYSRN
+2090 V
-2097 LLQDFSTGN
+2097 ST
-2106 STVSLFT
+2106 FT
-2113 SNTSNYAKGILQDFS
+2113 GNTSNWS
-2128 TGISSVSIFTSN
+2128 
-2140 TSNYAKNILQDISTP
+2140 KNLLQDISTP

-2242 QFYGLTGQFNGTAI
+2242 QFYGLTGQYNGAVV

-2268 LLYKASSIQDQIRLQ
+2268 LLYKTSSIQDQIRLQ

-2322 AAPATTLDV
+2322 ASPATTLDV
-2331 AGTGRFQTVSTLA
+2331 AGTGRFQMVSSFALNVSSINGVAPNPFLNGSTLA
-2344 LITSSING
+2344 LSTGTVNTSSITTNALQVNSYINAQGGTISNVGTEHFTVSKYTTTFTPLLISGCILWLDAQDPYALSVQPANGTSLTSWKDKSPSGFTFTSAGSAYNTTIMNGLPGISVAVNPFRYNPGSPQNNWQEVFVVAVYSGGGSTFIDTTANRPALITGYSDMTVIIYGGGGESNWQSAGTYSMSNFWQNGVNSTSAFPGILSPSVLRTAYSSPISAVGMNIGTDRNNGGRFNGHVAEVIAYNTALTSNQREQVEGYLAWKWGINSVFPIQYTYYNAPPPPFGTVYLPAGSIGTDTGSNITIRATTQTSINLLGNVQVASTLTVSTVSTFLVNAQTISTPQLIISSING
-2352 QTVAQ
+2352 STLTQ
-2357 LATLP
+2357 LVGQPL
-2362 IQSTVVGL
+2362 QSTVVGL
-2370 GTAGYISSTQLASTQ
+2370 ATTGYVSTSQLVSTQNFLFGTISSGLSSISTYTGTA
-2385 AYLLAVTSTGLS
+2385 
-2397 TVALFTSNT
+2397 
-2406 SNYARGFLVDFS
+2406 
-2418 TPVSSVALFTSNT
+2418 
-2431 SNWARGFLQDFSTP
+2431 SNWS
-2445 VSSVGL
+2445 
-2451 FTSNTSNYTRNLLQD
+2451 RNLLQD

-2472 SVALF
+2472 TISTAAGA
-2477 TSNTSNYARNIL
+2477 TSNYARNIL
-2489 QDFSTPLLS
+2489 QDWSTATQS
-2498 TTAGLGSASYISATQ
+2498 TVAGLGSAGYISATQ

-2603 TINGA
+2603 TINGT

-2627 YVSSFVPVYVSL
+2627 YISSFVPVYVSL

-2651 WSRNLLQD
+2651 YARNLLQD

-2667 SNFFLP
+2667 SNFFVPLL
-2673 ALSNNYSTNLTST
+2673 ANNYSTNLTST
-2686 VTGLGTA
+2686 VVGLGTA
-2693 GYISSATF
+2693 GYISTATF
-2701 LSSMLGLTSN
+2701 LSSMLGMTSN

-2718 VELASTVVGLGTIGF
+2718 VELASSIVGLGTIGF

-2768 SLGTQGFISTVGFDV
+2768 SLGTQGFISTIGFDA

-2823 IFTSSLAAA
+2823 IFTSSINAA
-2832 FVTGTQGFISSLVVD
+2832 FVTGTQGYISSLVVD

-2856 FINMGDIITTSHSSL
+2856 FINMGDIITTSHSTL
-2871 QINTGL
+2871 QINTGI

-2885 TPQII
+2885 APQII
-2890 VSSVNGAI
+2890 VSSINGAV

-2912 GTAGYLSSVGPLY
+2912 GLAGYLSSVGPLY
-2925 GVVSTGLSTVATF
+2925 GVVSSGLSTVATF

-2969 YISTSQLFS
+2969 YISSSQLFS

-2989 LSTGSVFASS
+2989 LSAGSVFASS
-2999 IQTLRLSTAQAVV
+2999 IQTLRLSTAQAAV

-3025 MGNIYQYSSV
+3025 MGNVYQYSSI